1 MSIKEKIKILES
13 DARQLE
19 PSAEQRRRWMEG
31 VQAHGEQFLEELPA
45 MNAYRRT
52 PGRGADLLEL
62 DIPEEG
68 RPLEPLLEVI
78 GEQVEREG
86 INPAS
91 GYHFGYIPGGGLYP
105 TGLGDYLAAVTNR
118 YAGIFFANP
127 GAVRMENQL
136 LRWMCRLAG
145 YPEDALGNL
154 TSGGSLANLI
164 AITTARDSKGV
175 TASNVT
181 RSVIYLTGQTHHCVQ
196 KALRI
201 AGLSEAIIRYIPT
214 NEHFQMEVTH
224 LWEQVARDHA
234 EGLRPFLVVASA
246 GTTDTGAVDPLNDIA
261 DIAGEYGLWYH
272 VDAAYGGFFMLVEEV
287 KEKFRGIERSDS
299 FAIDP
304 HKGLFLSYGIGA
316 VLIKDVEAQFR
327 SHHYEANYMQ
337 DALAEQAELSPADL
351 SPELTKHFRG
361 LRMWLPLQL
370 FGVQPFRAALEE
382 KIWLCRYAY
391 EALPGAGFEVGPR
404 PELSILIFRY
414 IPDEGDANAFNQQ
427 LVDYVKTNGRVFLS
441 STMIDGVFWIRLAIM
456 SFRTHLPEVDIC
468 LDILRKGVREIE
480 ALPAFS
486 KVSS

>member
-1 MSIKEKIKILES
+1 MSIKEKIKNLEAG
-13 DARQLE
+13 ARRLE
-19 PSAEQRRRWMEG
+19 PDAEQRQRWMEG
-31 VQAHGEQFLEELPA
+31 VQQHGEAFLEALPT
-45 MNAYRRT
+45 MKSYRRT
-52 PGRGADLLEL
+52 PAQGKGVLEF

-68 RPLEPLLEVI
+68 RPLEPLLEAI
-78 GEQVEREG
+78 GEHVEREG

-91 GYHFGYIPGGGLYP
+91 GHHFGYIPGGGLYP

-127 GAVRMENQL
+127 GAVHMENQL

-164 AITTARDSKGV
+164 AITTARDSMGV
-175 TASNVT
+175 KASNVD

-201 AGLSEAIIRYIPT
+201 AGLSEAIIRYIPM
-214 NEHFQMEVTH
+214 NAQFQMDVAH
-224 LWEQVARDHA
+224 LWEQVARDQG
-234 EGLRPFLVVASA
+234 EGLHPFLVVASA

-261 DIAGEYGLWYH
+261 DIAEEYGLWYH
-272 VDAAYGGFFMLVEEV
+272 IDAAYGGFFMLVDEV
-287 KEKFRGIERSDS
+287 KNKFRGIERSDS

-304 HKGLFLSYGIGA
+304 HKGLFLSYGLGA

-327 SHHYEANYMQ
+327 SHYYQANYMQ
-337 DALAEQAELSPADL
+337 DALAEQTELSPADL

-370 FGVQPFRAALEE
+370 FGLQPFRVALEE
-382 KIWLCRYAY
+382 KIWLSRYAY
-391 EALPGAGFEVGPR
+391 EELNDAGFETGPE
-404 PELSILIFRY
+404 PELSIFVFRY
-414 IPDEGDANAFNQQ
+414 LPEEGDPNAFNQQ
-427 LVDYVKTNGRVFLS
+427 LIDYVKADGRVFLS
-441 STMIDGVFWIRLAIM
+441 STLIEGVFWIRMAVM
-456 SFRTHLPEVDIC
+456 SFRTHLQELDTCLEV
-468 LDILRKGVREIE
+468 LRQGVRETE

-486 KVSS
+486 NMT